1 MAQHAAFVLRPYHR
15 SDAAAVVEVVNA
27 AAQPLG
33 MRRALV
39 DSAGHVRLIRYVPG
53 SSKKVVVINPQDEVV
68 GYAYLADR
76 DQHIIYE
83 VGGAVHPSY
92 QQQGIGTHLLAW
104 AEQQALSMST
114 SAPAGVK
121 TVLQTNLYEAE
132 REAIGLFSGHGY
144 ARVRAW
150 LHFAIEFE
158 APPGVPP
165 LPDGLHLREMDFEQ
179 DDDLVDSAMEE
190 AFADHWGTIRISDPE
205 AVANEEGEEAVDV
218 PEDESFSNAPGF
230 CFVVVDERTNK
241 AAGGILCNAKLVER
255 DDTGRVGSVFVRPA
269 YRRQGVGRALMWMT
283 FRKFWQ
289 HGIRRVILDTD
300 IDSFT
305 KAPAFYT
312 SLGMRQYRHEFL
324 YEKEVRPGR
333 EVRRL
338 SI

>member
-1 MAQHAAFVLRPYHR
+1 MAQHAEFVLRPYQR
-15 SDAAAVVEVVNA
+15 SDAEAVVEVVNA
-27 AAQPLG
+27 AAHPLG
-33 MRRALV
+33 MRRAAV
-39 DSAGHVRLIRYVPG
+39 DRTGHVRLIRYVPVD
-53 SSKKVVVINPQDEVV
+53 SKKVIVMNPHDEVV
-68 GYAYLADR
+68 GYAYLADK
-76 DQHIIYE
+76 DQHILYE

-92 QQQGIGTHLLAW
+92 QQQGIGTNLLGW
-104 AEQQALSMST
+104 AESQALSMSA

-132 REAIGLFSGHGY
+132 RDAIQLFTEHGY
-144 ARVRAW
+144 ARIRAW

-165 LPDGLHLREMDFEQ
+165 LPDGLHLRAMDLEQ
-179 DDDLVDSAMEE
+179 DDDLVASAMEE
-190 AFADHWGTIRISDPE
+190 AFADHWGTILISDPE
-205 AVANEEGEEAVDV
+205 AEANEAREAAVDV

-230 CFVVVDERTNK
+230 CFVVVDESTNK

-255 DDTGRVGSVFVRPA
+255 DDTGRVGSLFVRPA
-269 YRRQGVGRALMWMT
+269 YRRQGVGRALMGMA
-283 FRKFWQ
+283 FRTFWQ

-300 IDSFT
+300 VDSFT

-324 YEKEVRPGR
+324 YEKEVRPGK

-338 SI
+338 RI

>member
-1 MAQHAAFVLRPYHR
+1 MAQHAEFVLRPYHP
-15 SDAAAVVEVVNA
+15 SDAEAVVEVVNA
-27 AAQPLG
+27 ASQPRG
-33 MRRALV
+33 MRRAVV
-39 DSAGHVRLIRYVPG
+39 DSTGHVRLIRYVPA
-53 SSKKVVVINPQDEVV
+53 SSKKVVVVNPQDEVV
-68 GYAYLADR
+68 AYAYLADR

-92 QQQGIGTHLLAW
+92 QQQGIGTNLLAW
-104 AEQQALSMST
+104 AEQHALSMST

-121 TVLQTNLYEAE
+121 TALQTNLYEAE
-132 REAIGLFSGHGY
+132 REAIALFTGHDY
-144 ARVRAW
+144 ARVREW
-150 LHFAIEFE
+150 LHLAIELE

-179 DDDLVDSAMEE
+179 DEDLVVSAMEE
-190 AFADHWGTIRISDPE
+190 AFADHWGTILISDPE
-205 AVANEEGEEAVDV
+205 AAANEEGEPAVEA
-218 PEDESFSNAPGF
+218 PEDESFSNAPGY
-230 CFVVVDERTNK
+230 CFVVMDERTNK

-255 DDTGRVGSVFVRPA
+255 NDIGRVGSVFVRPA
-269 YRRQGVGRALMWMT
+269 YRRRGVGRALMLMT
-283 FRKFWQ
+283 FRIFWQ

-305 KAPAFYT
+305 KAPAFYA